1 MPMRWKNSLFVR
13 IHARVRDDERGFS
26 LLETVIAITV
36 IFGSLITLALSA
48 STGFRYVGIGREQQA
63 ANQVAN
69 QLMEQT
75 RGLAF
80 SKIQR
85 GMQASELS
93 TDPNLVTACAGDPT
107 GTYRLLDCTG
117 EKVVS
122 TNLNCP
128 TATTDCSV
136 PIVPSSGTV
145 GQAEDYPV
153 DYTWHS
159 YVTNNC
165 PVVIEG
171 ACEAISPYRVTII
184 VTWEGAG
191 TSADGVQGVTIQS
204 LFHSPGGCINSS
216 THPFAAPCQPFYYGQ
231 AIAPSGEIE
240 VSGSVGVVDFQSGTI
255 ILTGVETTM
264 QVEQVSQVQSSWTQS
279 QTNLTTTRS
288 GTTALPTAAS
298 FGATAVDS
306 DPSATTPNYQVSPV
320 DPGEGSNQVTAGGD
334 NYVQV
339 QNAAGDAGEAISAT
353 AAGGTNACP
362 PVPPASTQESDLQ
375 PCGGAKVQQAGVS
388 RIVAYLYQDLDADD
402 VADLELGETTLASVG
417 PASVP
422 TTVFTDR
429 ELVSDEDGNI
439 ENSASRTLGTV
450 SIGGLP
456 EFVPAPAGWGTSFL
470 ELTGYSDA
478 VATTAGTSAADP
490 TTSIAGTLSYWSGG
504 GYSTVDL
511 GATPEYSLSN
521 LEFIHVAD
529 VADANGVPHQIQIR
543 IATVDSIS
551 MGSVPATSES
561 SEGCPAGG
569 CTTEARATVG
579 SPIIGS
585 LTYELWIDGVQI
597 VDTRIDVSLGTLSS
611 KSIYGPTPEAG

>member
-1 MPMRWKNSLFVR
+1 MRWKNSLFVR

-69 QLMEQT
+69 QLMELT

>member
-1 MPMRWKNSLFVR
+1 MRWKNSLFVR

-204 LFHSPGGCINSS
+204 LFHSPAGCINSS

-240 VSGSVGVVDFQSGTI
+240 VSGSVGAVDFQSGTI

-279 QTNLTTTRS
+279 QTNLTTSS

-334 NYVQV
+334 NNVQV

-439 ENSASRTLGTV
+439 ENSARRTLGTV

-478 VATTAGTSAADP
+478 VATAAGTSAADP

-551 MGSVPATSES
+551 MGSVPATSKS

>member
-1 MPMRWKNSLFVR
+1 MRWKNSLFVR

-204 LFHSPGGCINSS
+204 LFHSPAGCINSS

-240 VSGSVGVVDFQSGTI
+240 VSGSVGAVDFQSGTI

-279 QTNLTTTRS
+279 QTNLTTSS

-334 NYVQV
+334 NNVQV

-478 VATTAGTSAADP
+478 VATAAGTSAVYP

>member
-1 MPMRWKNSLFVR
+1 MRWKNSRFVR

-69 QLMEQT
+69 QLMEQA

-85 GMQASELS
+85 GMQVSELS
-93 TDPNLVTACAGDPT
+93 TDPNLVTACTGDPT
-107 GTYRLLDCTG
+107 GTYRLLSCTG

-136 PIVPSSGTV
+136 PIVPSTGTV

-165 PVVIEG
+165 PVVVEG
-171 ACEAISPYRVTII
+171 TCETISPYRVTII

-191 TSADGVQGVTIQS
+191 TSADGVQGVTTQS

-240 VSGSVGVVDFQSGTI
+240 VSGTVGSVDFQSGTI
-255 ILTGVETTM
+255 ITTGAETTM
-264 QVEQVSQVQSSWTQS
+264 QVEQVSQVQGSWSQS
-279 QTNLTTTRS
+279 QTNLTSSS
-288 GTTALPTAAS
+288 GTTVLPAAAS

-320 DPGEGSNQVTAGGD
+320 DPGEGSNQFTSGGD
-334 NYVQV
+334 SYVQV
-339 QNAAGDAGEAISAT
+339 QNASGDSGEAISAT
-353 AAGGTNACP
+353 AAGGSNACP
-362 PVPPASTQESDLQ
+362 PVPPASIQESDLQ
-375 PCGGAKVQQAGVS
+375 PCGGAKVQQAGVA
-388 RIVAYLYQDLDADD
+388 RVVAYLYQDTDADD
-402 VADLELGETTLASVG
+402 IADLELGETTLASVG
-417 PASVP
+417 AAPVP

-429 ELVSDEDGNI
+429 ELVADEDGNI
-439 ENSASRTLGTV
+439 ADSASRTLGTV

-456 EFVPAPAGWGTSFL
+456 EFVPPPAGWGTSFL
-470 ELTGYSDA
+470 ELTGYTDT
-478 VATTAGTSAADP
+478 VTTAAGTSPADP
-490 TTSIAGTLSYWSGG
+490 TTSIAGTLSYWNGG

-511 GATPEYSLSN
+511 TDTPEYTLSN
-521 LEFIHVAD
+521 LELVHLAD
-529 VADANGVPHQIQIR
+529 VTDANSVVHQIQIR

-551 MGSVPATSES
+551 MGSVPTTSES

-569 CTTEARATVG
+569 CTTEALATVG

-585 LTYELWIDGVQI
+585 LTYELWIDGAQV
-597 VDTRIDVSLGTLSS
+597 VNTLIDVSLGSLSS

>member
-1 MPMRWKNSLFVR
+1 MRWNESLFIR
-13 IHARVRDDERGFS
+13 LHARVRDDERGFS

-63 ANQVAN
+63 ANQIAN

-85 GMQASELS
+85 GLQASGLS
-93 TDPNLVTACAGDPT
+93 TDPNLVTGCTGDAS
-107 GTYRLLDCTG
+107 GVYHLIDCSG

-128 TATTDCSV
+128 TQSTDCSV
-136 PIVPSSGTV
+136 PIVPSTGTV
-145 GQAEDYPV
+145 GETQDYPV

-159 YVTNNC
+159 YVTNDC
-165 PVVIEG
+165 PAVSVDC
-171 ACEAISPYRVTII
+171 ATISPYRVTII

-191 TSADGVQGVTIQS
+191 TSADGVQGVTTQS

-240 VSGSVGVVDFQSGTI
+240 VSGTVGAVDFQSGTI
-255 ILTGVETTM
+255 ITTGVETTM
-264 QVEQVSQVQSSWTQS
+264 QVEQVSQVQGSWSQS
-279 QTNLTTTRS
+279 QTNLTTGS
-288 GTTALPTAAS
+288 GTSVLPAAAS

-320 DPGEGSNQVTAGGD
+320 DPGEGSNQFAYGGD
-334 NYVQV
+334 SYVQV
-339 QNAAGDAGEAISAT
+339 QNASGDSGQAISAT
-353 AAGGTNACP
+353 AAGGSNACP
-362 PVPPASTQESDLQ
+362 PVPPAVTQESDLQ
-375 PCGGAKVQQAGVS
+375 PCGGAKVQQAGVA
-388 RIVAYLYQDLDADD
+388 RVVAYLYQDMDLDTNP
-402 VADLELGETTLASVG
+402 DLELGGTALASIEA
-417 PASVP
+417 PSVA
-422 TTVFTDR
+422 TTAFTDR

-450 SIGGLP
+450 SVGGLP
-456 EFVPAPAGWGTSFL
+456 EYLAEPAGWEGSFV
-470 ELTGYSDA
+470 ELTGYSDSVSTA
-478 VATTAGTSAADP
+478 AGTSAAAP
-490 TTSIAGTLSYWSGG
+490 TTSITGTLSYWDGG
-504 GYSTVDL
+504 VYSTIDL
-511 GATPEYSLSN
+511 GATPEYLLSG
-521 LEFIHVAD
+521 LELLHQAEVTD
-529 VADANGVPHQIQIR
+529 SDSVVHQIEVR
-543 IATVDSIS
+543 IATVDSIG
-551 MGSVPATSES
+551 MGSIPATSVS
-561 SEGCPAGG
+561 TMDCDLTAHAS
-569 CTTEARATVG
+569 CTSEARATVG

-585 LTYELWIDGVQI
+585 FTYELWVDGAQT
-597 VDTRIDVSLGTLSS
+597 VDLLIDVSFGSLAS

>member
-1 MPMRWKNSLFVR
+1 MRWKNSLFVR

-93 TDPNLVTACAGDPT
+93 TDPNLVTACASDPT

-171 ACEAISPYRVTII
+171 TCEAISPYRVTII

-191 TSADGVQGVTIQS
+191 TSPDGVQGVTIQS

-240 VSGSVGVVDFQSGTI
+240 VSGSVGSVDFQSGTV

-264 QVEQVSQVQSSWTQS
+264 QVEQVSQVQSSWTQT
-279 QTNLTTTRS
+279 QTNLTTSS
-288 GTTALPTAAS
+288 GTSVLPTAAS

-375 PCGGAKVQQAGVS
+375 PCGGAKVQQAGAS

-402 VADLELGETTLASVG
+402 LVDLELGETTLASVG
-417 PASVP
+417 PAPVP

-478 VATTAGTSAADP
+478 VATAAGTSAADP

-521 LEFIHVAD
+521 LEFVHVAD

-551 MGSVPATSES
+551 MASVPATSES

-585 LTYELWIDGVQI
+585 LTYELWIDGAQI
-597 VDTRIDVSLGTLSS
+597 VDARIDVSLGTLSS

>member
-13 IHARVRDDERGFS
+13 IHARVRDDEHGFS

-48 STGFRYVGIGREQQA
+48 STGFRYVGMGREQQA

-93 TDPNLVTACAGDPT
+93 TDPNLVTACTGDPT

-153 DYTWHS
+153 DYSWHS

-240 VSGSVGVVDFQSGTI
+240 VSGSVGSVDFQGGTV

-279 QTNLTTTRS
+279 QTNLTTSS

-339 QNAAGDAGEAISAT
+339 QNADGDAGEAISAT

-388 RIVAYLYQDLDADD
+388 RIVAYLDQDLDADD

-470 ELTGYSDA
+470 ELTGYGDA
-478 VATTAGTSAADP
+478 VATAAGTSAADP

-585 LTYELWIDGVQI
+585 LTYELWIDGAQI
-597 VDTRIDVSLGTLSS
+597 ADARIDVSLGTLSS
-611 KSIYGPTPEAG
+611 KSIYGPAPEAG

>member
-1 MPMRWKNSLFVR
+1 MRWKNSLFVR

-204 LFHSPGGCINSS
+204 LFHSPAGCINSS

-240 VSGSVGVVDFQSGTI
+240 VSGSVGAVDFQSGTI

-279 QTNLTTTRS
+279 QTNLTTSS

-334 NYVQV
+334 NNVQV

-439 ENSASRTLGTV
+439 ENSARRTLGTV

-478 VATTAGTSAADP
+478 VATAAGTSAVYP

>member
-1 MPMRWKNSLFVR
+1 MRWKNSLFVR

-240 VSGSVGVVDFQSGTI
+240 VSGSVGAVDFQSGTI

-279 QTNLTTTRS
+279 QTNLTTSS

-334 NYVQV
+334 NNVQV

-478 VATTAGTSAADP
+478 VATAAGTSAVYP